1 MSVSSSLTRRV
12 PNSARPVSP
21 HLKGPHMT
29 LVQESTQL
37 AKVVQ
42 ENGLVPETA
51 ETLITTFS
59 PFFDEVNAS
68 LMEASRIVV
77 NDATEVSAMK
87 AARAARLKLRDVRI
101 RVEAARKSLKEDS
114 LRKGKAIDG
123 IANVLKFMIEP
134 EENRLEEAE
143 KFAERAEASRR
154 ATLRQSRAT
163 LIAPFG
169 MDTSAMMLED
179 MTEEAFQNLLGSARI
194 AHEKRI
200 ADEKAAAEARAEAE
214 RKRAEEEARVRA
226 ENERLRLEA
235 EASRKAA
242 EEELAKAEA
251 ERRAAE
257 AKAAAELKAERDR
270 VAALEAQAA
279 REKAAA
285 EAKAAAEEQAR
296 RDAAAAPDRAKLAA
310 FAVAIRAV
318 EMPECVTASGQKTA
332 ADIAAKR
339 EAFAVWI
346 ESQIKAMK

>member
-1 MSVSSSLTRRV
+1 MLAV
-12 PNSARPVSP
+12 PETSAIV
-21 HLKGPHMT
+21 
-29 LVQESTQL
+29 
-37 AKVVQ
+37 KVVEEQ
-42 ENGLVPETA
+42 GLVPESA
-51 ETLITTFS
+51 SALIATFS
-59 PFFDEVNAS
+59 PLFDEANAALAGS
-68 LMEASRIVV
+68 AKIVV
-77 NDATEVSAMK
+77 RDATEVSVMK
-87 AARAARLKLRDVRI
+87 AARKARLELRDVRL
-101 RVEAARKSLKEDS
+101 RVETARKSLKEDS

-123 IANVLKFMIEP
+123 IANVLKYLIEP
-134 EENRLEEAE
+134 EESRLEEAE
-143 KFAERAEASRR
+143 KFAERAEAARRDALKLSRQ
-154 ATLRQSRAT
+154 TLV
-163 LIAPFG
+163 APFG
-169 MDTSAMMLED
+169 VDTSAMLLAD
-179 MTEEAFQNLLGSARI
+179 MTEDAFQSLLGSARL
-194 AHEKRI
+194 AYEKRI
-200 ADEKAAAEARAEAE
+200 ADEKAATEARAEAE
-214 RKRAEEEARVRA
+214 RVRLAEEARIRA

-242 EEELAKAEA
+242 EEERARAEA
-251 ERRAAE
+251 ERRAAD

-270 VAALEAQAA
+270 LAALEAQAA